1 MEKQPLRA
9 LVVNSS
15 PRLENS
21 SSRRFAYELIQA
33 LKAQQGDISVL
44 ERDVSQGMPF
54 VDAQW
59 VKANFTPEYQRSAED
74 RAALDYSDTLV
85 AELKQSDLLIL
96 AVPMYN
102 FGVPASLKAWIDQ
115 VARVGQTFNY
125 TENGPVGK
133 LNDKKAYVVMSTGG
147 TELGSEIDFASN
159 YLKHILGFIGIT
171 DISFIMASAFNQS
184 DTQKLNAVQTQ
195 IRKFAQQASP
205 ILN

>member
-205 ILN
+205 LLN